1 MYFVK
6 NPNVSA
12 MLYEYDINIYVIL
25 LPVIQINNFIYIQQ
39 MALI

>member
-1 MYFVK
+1 
-6 NPNVSA
+6 